1 MCSVEKIV
9 ISGGVLNRKILYG
22 KIQVRLRFFFAVSRC
37 IPPPPPCLFVCVIVH
52 IVIDCGRDGRV
63 LLFFLHQPDLKLQA
77 KTLEILKGYI
87 VHELLTPAKI
97 DQYITPSEWCV
108 FLHRLYVI
116 IHTQAPSVFFLS
128 LRTPR
133 RPPCH
138 LLHTSN
144 THSIPNTTRG
154 DNAGIVG
161 ALTLAK
167 VALDKK
173 GSSSLFGRARGF
185 LAAHAP
191 ALLVGSLVGALAAVS
206 VVSKRKGL

>member
-22 KIQVRLRFFFAVSRC
+22 KIQVRLRFFFRFPVVFPL
-37 IPPPPPCLFVCVIVH
+37 PPMPFVCVIVY
-52 IVIDCGRDGRV
+52 IVIDCGRYGRV

-116 IHTQAPSVFFLS
+116 IHTQAPSVFFS
-128 LRTPR
+128 FPTHTPASAL
-133 RPPCH
+133 PPTPH
-138 LLHTSN
+138 L
-144 THSIPNTTRG
+144 
-154 DNAGIVG
+154 
-161 ALTLAK
+161 
-167 VALDKK
+167 
-173 GSSSLFGRARGF
+173 
-185 LAAHAP
+185 
-191 ALLVGSLVGALAAVS
+191 
-206 VVSKRKGL
+206 